1 MTEFDL
7 VLLGRGALAA
17 ALGFVIGWER
27 ETCGSPAGDRTNALV
42 GLGAAVFTALTL
54 DLFPQEAGRVIAGVA
69 TGVGFLGAGVILRQA
84 SGEVRGLTTAAG
96 IWSVAALGVVIG
108 AGRYWTGLLLA
119 ALILLILVWEEIPGL
134 TRIGYNKRRAAQRR
148 RESGQDPSS

>member
-7 VLLGRGALAA
+7 ILLARAALAA

-42 GLGAAVFTALTL
+42 GLGAAVFTALAL
-54 DLFPQEAGRVIAGVA
+54 DLFPQETGRVIAGVA
-69 TGVGFLGAGVILRQA
+69 TRVRFLGAGVILRQ
-84 SGEVRGLTTAAG
+84 STGEVRGLTTAAG
-96 IWSVAALGVVIG
+96 IWSVAALGVVVG
-108 AGRYWTGLLLA
+108 AGRYWTGLILA

-134 TRIGYNKRRAAQRR
+134 ARIGYNKRRAAQRR
-148 RESGQDPSS
+148 TESGQDPP